1 MSFVPTITS
10 INNINN
16 NGIEPRSLQTPFEGV
31 VLGET
36 LEATILEKLAGNKY
50 TVALKNVNIPAT
62 SNSPLNIGEK
72 LTVKVNS
79 LHPQI
84 VLNVI
89 GSNSQGGTAAV
100 NDNLLQWRAN
110 PEALVQVAGKFAGI
124 AGLLKNIDLPE
135 TFLEGDV
142 KKLIKLFDDIILS
155 RQTKANRLFLKDF
168 ASRTGLLPENSLQQI
183 IKDSS
188 SKAIAKPLN
197 DNLKEL
203 LLKLSAAA
211 NNILRGDPQPDLE
224 LKVKLNNI
232 MAFTGETLKAIE
244 VSEVIN
250 SVFQESDNGL
260 VLQIP
265 VALAD
270 DFRLADVFIT
280 PDGKD
285 QQGKKNFSSCSVA
298 LFLDLDILGKIAA
311 HANFRTGSIN
321 CVIRCERE
329 EIRNLIADNLDEL
342 KNALTRSGYQI
353 GYIDCVQAEGL
364 TKGREEFLARQSFFV
379 DQLVNFFA

>member
-10 INNINN
+10 IHNINN
-16 NGIEPRSLQTPFEGV
+16 NGIEPRSFQTAFEGV

-36 LEATILEKLAGNKY
+36 LEATVLEKLAGNKY

-84 VLNVI
+84 LLNVI
-89 GSNSQGGTAAV
+89 GSNSQGGTTVV
-100 NDNLLQWRAN
+100 NENLLQWRAN

-124 AGLLKNIDLPE
+124 ARLLNNIDFPE
-135 TFLEGDV
+135 NFLEGDV
-142 KKLIKLFDDIILS
+142 KKLIKLFDEIILS

-168 ASRTGLLPENSLQQI
+168 ASRTGLLPENSLNQTV
-183 IKDSS
+183 KDSS
-188 SKAIAKPLN
+188 PKGISKPLN
-197 DNLKEL
+197 DNLKAL
-203 LLKLSAAA
+203 LLKLSVAA
-211 NNILRGDPQPDLE
+211 NDILRGDLQPDMD
-224 LKVKLNNI
+224 LKLKLNNI
-232 MAFTGETLKAIE
+232 MAFAGEAFKAIE
-244 VSEVIN
+244 VSQVIN

-270 DFRLADVFIT
+270 GFRLADVFIT
-280 PDGKD
+280 PDGKEE
-285 QQGKKNFSSCSVA
+285 QGKKNFSSCSVA

-311 HANFRTGSIN
+311 NANFREGSIN

-342 KNALTRSGYQI
+342 KNAMTQTGYRI
-353 GYIDCVQAEGL
+353 GYIDCVQEEGL
-364 TKGREEFLARQSFFV
+364 TEGRKEFFARQSFFV

>member
-1 MSFVPTITS
+1 MSFVPTISS

-16 NGIEPRSLQTPFEGV
+16 NGLEPRSSQTPLEGV

-36 LEATILEKLAGNKY
+36 LEATVLGKLAGNKY
-50 TVALKNVNIPAT
+50 TVALKNGHIPAT

-89 GSNSQGGTAAV
+89 GSNSSSGNAAV
-100 NDNLLQWRAN
+100 HENLLQWRAN

-124 AGLLKNIDLPE
+124 ARLLKNIDLSE

-168 ASRTGLLPENSLQQI
+168 TSRTGLLPESSLKQTV
-183 IKDSS
+183 KDSS
-188 SKAIAKPLN
+188 PKGISKPFD
-197 DNLKEL
+197 DNLKAL
-203 LLKLSAAA
+203 LLKLTAAA
-211 NNILRGDPQPDLE
+211 NDILRGNPQPDLE
-224 LKVKLNNI
+224 LKLKLNNI
-232 MAFTGETLKAIE
+232 MAFAGEALKAIE
-244 VSEVIN
+244 VSQVIN

-270 DFRLADVFIT
+270 GFRLADIFIT

-285 QQGKKNFSSCSVA
+285 QQGKKNFASCSVA

-311 HANFRTGSIN
+311 NANFREGSIN

-342 KNALTRSGYQI
+342 KNALTQTGYRI
-353 GYIDCVQAEGL
+353 GYIDCVQEEGL
-364 TKGREEFLARQSFFV
+364 TEGREEFLARQSFFV
-379 DQLVNFFA
+379 DQLVNLFA

>member
-1 MSFVPTITS
+1 MSFVPTISS
-10 INNINN
+10 ISNINN
-16 NGIEPRSLQTPFEGV
+16 NGLEPRSSQTPLESV

-36 LEATILEKLAGNKY
+36 LEATVLGKLAGNKY
-50 TVALKNVNIPAT
+50 TVALKNGHIPAT

-89 GSNSQGGTAAV
+89 GSNSSSGNAAV
-100 NDNLLQWRAN
+100 HENLLQWRAN

-124 AGLLKNIDLPE
+124 ARLLKNIDLSE

-168 ASRTGLLPENSLQQI
+168 TSRTGLLPESSLKQTV
-183 IKDSS
+183 KDSS
-188 SKAIAKPLN
+188 PKGISKPFD
-197 DNLKEL
+197 DNLKAL
-203 LLKLSAAA
+203 LLKLTAAA
-211 NNILRGDPQPDLE
+211 NDILRGDPQPDLE
-224 LKVKLNNI
+224 LKLKLNNI
-232 MAFTGETLKAIE
+232 MAFAGEALKAIE
-244 VSEVIN
+244 VSQVIN

-270 DFRLADVFIT
+270 GFRLADIFIT

-285 QQGKKNFSSCSVA
+285 QQGKKNFASCSVA

-311 HANFRTGSIN
+311 NANFREGSIN

-342 KNALTRSGYQI
+342 KNALTQTGYQI
-353 GYIDCVQAEGL
+353 GYIDCVQEEGL
-364 TKGREEFLARQSFFV
+364 TEGREEFLARQSFFV

>member
-1 MSFVPTITS
+1 MSFVPTISS

-16 NGIEPRSLQTPFEGV
+16 NGLEPRSSQTPLEGV

-36 LEATILEKLAGNKY
+36 LEATVLGKLAGNKY
-50 TVALKNVNIPAT
+50 TVALKNGHIPAT

-89 GSNSQGGTAAV
+89 GSNSSSGNAAV
-100 NDNLLQWRAN
+100 HENLLQWRAN

-124 AGLLKNIDLPE
+124 ARLLKNIDLSE

-168 ASRTGLLPENSLQQI
+168 TSRTGLLPESSLKQTV
-183 IKDSS
+183 KDSS
-188 SKAIAKPLN
+188 PKGISKPFD
-197 DNLKEL
+197 DNLKAL
-203 LLKLSAAA
+203 LLKLTAAA
-211 NNILRGDPQPDLE
+211 NDILRGNPQPDLE
-224 LKVKLNNI
+224 LKLKLNNI
-232 MAFTGETLKAIE
+232 MAFAGEALKAIE
-244 VSEVIN
+244 VSQVIN

-270 DFRLADVFIT
+270 GFRLADIFIT
-280 PDGKD
+280 PDGRD
-285 QQGKKNFSSCSVA
+285 EQGKKNFSSCSVA

-311 HANFRTGSIN
+311 NANFREGSIN

-342 KNALTRSGYQI
+342 KNALTQTGYQI
-353 GYIDCVQAEGL
+353 GYIDCVQEEGL
-364 TKGREEFLARQSFFV
+364 TEGREEFLARQSFFV
-379 DQLVNFFA
+379 DQLVNLFA

>member
-1 MSFVPTITS
+1 MSFVPTISS

-16 NGIEPRSLQTPFEGV
+16 NGLEPRSSQTPLEGV

-36 LEATILEKLAGNKY
+36 LEATVLEKLAGNKY
-50 TVALKNVNIPAT
+50 TVALKNAHIPAT
-62 SNSPLNIGEK
+62 SNSSLNIGEK

-89 GSNSQGGTAAV
+89 GSNSSSGNAAV
-100 NDNLLQWRAN
+100 HENLLQWRAN

-124 AGLLKNIDLPE
+124 ARLLKNIDLSE

-168 ASRTGLLPENSLQQI
+168 TSRTGLLPESSLKQTV
-183 IKDSS
+183 KDSS
-188 SKAIAKPLN
+188 PKGISKPFD
-197 DNLKEL
+197 DNLKAL
-203 LLKLSAAA
+203 LLKLTAAA
-211 NNILRGDPQPDLE
+211 NDILRGDPQPDLE
-224 LKVKLNNI
+224 LKLKLNNI
-232 MAFTGETLKAIE
+232 MAFAGEALKAIE
-244 VSEVIN
+244 VSQVIN

-270 DFRLADVFIT
+270 GFRLADIFIT

-285 QQGKKNFSSCSVA
+285 EQGKKNFLSCSVA

-311 HANFRTGSIN
+311 NANFREGSIN

-342 KNALTRSGYQI
+342 KNALTQTGYQI
-353 GYIDCVQAEGL
+353 GYIDCVQEEGL
-364 TKGREEFLARQSFFV
+364 TEGRKEFLARQSFFV

>member
-1 MSFVPTITS
+1 MSFVPTISS

-16 NGIEPRSLQTPFEGV
+16 NGLEPRSSQTPLEGV

-36 LEATILEKLAGNKY
+36 LEATVLGKLAGNKY
-50 TVALKNVNIPAT
+50 TVALKNGHIPAT

-89 GSNSQGGTAAV
+89 GSNSSSGNAAV
-100 NDNLLQWRAN
+100 HENLLQWRAN

-124 AGLLKNIDLPE
+124 ARLLKNIDLSE

-168 ASRTGLLPENSLQQI
+168 TSRTGLLPESSLKQTV
-183 IKDSS
+183 KDSS
-188 SKAIAKPLN
+188 PKGISKPFD
-197 DNLKEL
+197 DNLKAL
-203 LLKLSAAA
+203 LLKLTAAA
-211 NNILRGDPQPDLE
+211 NDILRGDPQPDLE
-224 LKVKLNNI
+224 LKLKLNNI
-232 MAFTGETLKAIE
+232 MAFAGEALKAIE
-244 VSEVIN
+244 VSQVIN

-270 DFRLADVFIT
+270 GFRLADIFIT

-285 QQGKKNFSSCSVA
+285 EQGKKNFLSCSVA

-311 HANFRTGSIN
+311 NANFRAGSIN

-342 KNALTRSGYQI
+342 KNALTQTGYRV
-353 GYIDCVQAEGL
+353 GYIDCVQEEGL
-364 TKGREEFLARQSFFV
+364 TEARKEFLARQSFFV

>member
-10 INNINN
+10 IHNINN
-16 NGIEPRSLQTPFEGV
+16 NGIEPRSFQTPFEGV
-31 VLGET
+31 ALGET
-36 LEATILEKLAGNKY
+36 LEATVLEKLAGNKY
-50 TVALKNVNIPAT
+50 TVALKDVNIPAT

-84 VLNVI
+84 LLNVI
-89 GSNSQGGTAAV
+89 GNNSQGGTTVV
-100 NDNLLQWRAN
+100 NENLLQWRAN

-124 AGLLKNIDLPE
+124 ARLLKNIDFPE
-135 TFLEGDV
+135 KFLEGDV

-168 ASRTGLLPENSLQQI
+168 ASSTGLLPESSLKHNV
-183 IKDSS
+183 KDSS
-188 SKAIAKPLN
+188 PKGIAKPLN

-211 NNILRGDPQPDLE
+211 NDTLRGDPQPDLE

-232 MAFTGETLKAIE
+232 MAFTGEALQAIE
-244 VSEVIN
+244 VSQVIN
-250 SVFQESDNGL
+250 SVFRESDNGL

-270 DFRLADVFIT
+270 GFRLADVFIT
-280 PDGKD
+280 PDGKGE
-285 QQGKKNFSSCSVA
+285 QGKKNFSSCSVA

-311 HANFRTGSIN
+311 NANFRTGSIN

-329 EIRNLIADNLDEL
+329 EIRNLIAENLDEL
-342 KNALTRSGYQI
+342 KNALTRTGYRV
-353 GYIDCVQAEGL
+353 GYIDCVQEEGL
-364 TKGREEFLARQSFFV
+364 TEGRKEFLARQSFFV

>member
-1 MSFVPTITS
+1 MSFVPTISS
-10 INNINN
+10 ISNINN
-16 NGIEPRSLQTPFEGV
+16 NGVESRSSHTPLESV

-36 LEATILEKLAGNKY
+36 LEATVLEKLAGNKY

-84 VLNVI
+84 LLNVI
-89 GSNSQGGTAAV
+89 GNNSQGGTTVV
-100 NDNLLQWRAN
+100 NENLLQWRAN

-124 AGLLKNIDLPE
+124 ARLLKNIDFPE
-135 TFLEGDV
+135 KFLEGDV

-168 ASRTGLLPENSLQQI
+168 ASSTGLLPESSLKHNV
-183 IKDSS
+183 KDSS
-188 SKAIAKPLN
+188 PKGIAKPLN

-211 NNILRGDPQPDLE
+211 NDTLRGDPQPDLE

-232 MAFTGETLKAIE
+232 MAFTGEALQAIE
-244 VSEVIN
+244 VSQVIN
-250 SVFQESDNGL
+250 SVFRESDNGL

-270 DFRLADVFIT
+270 GFRLADVFIT
-280 PDGKD
+280 PDGKGE
-285 QQGKKNFSSCSVA
+285 QGKKNFSSCSVA

-311 HANFRTGSIN
+311 NANFRTGSIN

-329 EIRNLIADNLDEL
+329 EIRNLIAENLDEL
-342 KNALTRSGYQI
+342 KNALTRTGYRV
-353 GYIDCVQAEGL
+353 GYIDCVQEEGL
-364 TKGREEFLARQSFFV
+364 TEGRKEFLARQSFFV